1 MNQIITAVNNE
12 RIKSLRQL
20 NQKKGRREQ
29 GLFLADG
36 PHLVEEAVKSGEII
50 HTLVVEEGKEST
62 YASLIAQAGD
72 CRLLTVT
79 RPVMEALSETR
90 TPQGIMAAVPLR
102 ITRWQ
107 GGGDARL
114 ILILDNL
121 QDPGNMGTI
130 IRTADAAGADG
141 VLISSASVDVHN
153 PKCVRSTMGSIFHL
167 PLWESGDLPGDIR
180 AMTASGWAVMCGHLD
195 GVDFFSR
202 QVEAERQALIIGNE
216 AAGVS
221 DEVTAAASHKMRLAM
236 AGRAESLNAAVAAG
250 IMTYDLARAM
260 GRLQ

>member
-1 MNQIITAVNNE
+1 MNQTITAVNNE

-20 NQKKGRREQ
+20 NQKKGRKEQ

-36 PHLVEEAVKSGEII
+36 PHLVEEAIKSGEII
-50 HTLVVEEGKEST
+50 HTLIVEEGKESV

-72 CRLLTVT
+72 ANILTVT
-79 RPVMEALSETR
+79 RPVMESLSETK

-102 ITRWQ
+102 MTRWQ
-107 GGGDARL
+107 GGGNAKL

-141 VLISSASVDVHN
+141 ILISSASVDVHN

-167 PLWESGDLPGDIR
+167 PLWESSDLAGDIR
-180 AMTASGWAVMCGHLD
+180 EMVASGWAVMCGHLD

-202 QVEAERQALIIGNE
+202 QVDAERQALIIGNE

-221 DEVTAAASHKMRLAM
+221 DAVTGAASHKMRLAM

-260 GRLQ
+260 GRLK

>member
-1 MNQIITAVNNE
+1 MNQIITAINNE
-12 RIKSLRQL
+12 RIKALRQL

-36 PHLVEEAVKSGEII
+36 PHLVEEAIKSGECI
-50 HTLVVEEGKEST
+50 HTLVVEEGKEAA
-62 YASLIAQAGD
+62 YASLLNQAGD
-72 CRLLTVT
+72 CRILTVS
-79 RPVMEALSETR
+79 RPVMEAISETR
-90 TPQGIMAAVPLR
+90 TPQGILAAVPLR
-102 ITRWQ
+102 MQPWT
-107 GGGDARL
+107 GSENAHL

-130 IRTADAAGADG
+130 IRTVDAAGADG
-141 VLISSASVDVHN
+141 VLISSTSVDVHN

-167 PLWESGDLPGDIR
+167 PLWESHDLPGDIR
-180 AMTASGWAVMCGHLD
+180 NMTAKGWAVMCGHLD

-202 QVEAERQALIIGNE
+202 QVDADRQALIIGNE

-221 DEVTAAASHKMRLAM
+221 DAVTDAASHKMRLAM

-250 IMTYDLARAM
+250 IMTYDLARVM
-260 GRLQ
+260 GRLK